1 MSEYAVP
8 ISLLRAAAF
17 VDLLAS
23 EMPNPDVSTLAP
35 GDESGLPQKHKT
47 PHSL

>member
-17 VDLLAS
+17 VDLTCFGNA
-23 EMPNPDVSTLAP
+23 
-35 GDESGLPQKHKT
+35 
-47 PHSL
+47 